1 MLCCWRA
8 VQRSVRVVVPAIAS
22 ARSEG
27 DGVRKSLGGRVNS
40 AKCFHV
46 YKMAE
51 SREVE
56 EMELAEKLQLISRN
70 LQVCVRER

>member
-1 MLCCWRA
+1 M
-8 VQRSVRVVVPAIAS
+8 VPAIAS

-27 DGVRKSLGGRVNS
+27 DGVRRSLRERVNS

>member
-1 MLCCWRA
+1 M
-8 VQRSVRVVVPAIAS
+8 VPAIAF

-27 DGVRKSLGGRVNS
+27 DRVRRSLGGKVNS

-56 EMELAEKLQLISRN
+56 EMESAEKLQLISRN
-70 LQVCVRER
+70 LQVCVRDR